1 VTTLERDLALLEA
14 ARLAGW
20 TWMVTADS
28 SGYCFR
34 YYNVDDANEPRTIG
48 AATATGAI
56 SELVRAI
63 HSR

>member
-1 VTTLERDLALLEA
+1 VTTLERDLALLEN
-14 ARLAGW
+14 ARKSGW
-20 TWMVTADS
+20 TWMISADS
-28 SGYCFR
+28 SGYSFR
-34 YYNVDDANEPRTIG
+34 YYNVDDTQEPRTVG

>member
-1 VTTLERDLALLEA
+1 VTSLERDLALLEA

-20 TWMVTADS
+20 RWMLSAHTDGYDFRFYNEDS
-28 SGYCFR
+28 T
-34 YYNVDDANEPRTIG
+34 DEPRTVG
-48 AATATGAI
+48 ATTATGAI